1 MSNFLPLKVKYRIWT
16 IAEAKMLSDFLP
28 PNVPPRREFL
38 AKFVSFG
45 IFDRKGRSKMSF
57 RWQRDRKLE
66 RRFKN
71 IVQQNPDLKQMLE
84 ERDDRS
90 LLENLLQLW
99 QSASSDRQKSL
110 FGNCIFAY
118 LEEPRY
124 RAALTRFHA
133 FRDFENP
140 EQSWD
145 YYLAIAGD
153 VTLNPE
159 KVLALLPR
167 YNPAKSK
174 LETFWDFELQSI
186 MKEISNKETTEGKY
200 SLWYK
205 LKVASKKKLKEGLV
219 EVVGVSERE
228 AISYIFAR
236 DALFQVYSKKDNR
249 WREPT
254 RKKYQEAA
262 DYLKCHYADKCPNSD
277 RVNEEWLQQ
286 AIEICAQALQ
296 PSHKL
301 CYLDEGY
308 NSQELEMLNSSGDG
322 RAENPLD
329 NLANQEF
336 EANIRDKIP
345 AINEA
350 IVSKLEEFSA
360 EQKEILQLR
369 YGLDTSGSKIAKKIG
384 KNKSTVSRID
394 YKCRRELMGAIF
406 FWANKEEMGIGI
418 KDIKGLDDV
427 LEDWLKNYYK
437 NL

>member
-1 MSNFLPLKVKYRIWT
+1 M
-16 IAEAKMLSDFLP
+16 SDFLP

-57 RWQRDRKLE
+57 RWQRDRNLE
-66 RRFKN
+66 RRFETIVKKN
-71 IVQQNPDLKQMLE
+71 PELKQMLQE
-84 ERDDRS
+84 KDDRS

-124 RAALTRFHA
+124 RAARTRFHA
-133 FRDFENP
+133 FRDFEKP

-159 KVLALLPR
+159 KVLTLLKR

-186 MKEISNKETTEGKY
+186 IKEISNKETTEGKY

-228 AISYIFAR
+228 AISYVFAR
-236 DALFQVYSKKDNR
+236 DALFQVYAKKDNR

-322 RAENPLD
+322 KAESPLE
-329 NLANQEF
+329 NLADQEF
-336 EANIRDKIP
+336 DASIKDRIP
-345 AINEA
+345 AMNEA

-369 YGLDTSGSKIAKKIG
+369 YEMELSGPKIAKKIG
-384 KNKSTVSRID
+384 KNQSTVSRICS
-394 YKCRRELMGAIF
+394 KCRKELLGAIAD
-406 FWANKEEMGIGI
+406 WGRKQKLGIVI
-418 KDIKGLDDV
+418 EDIKKLEDYV
-427 LEDWLKNYYK
+427 EDWLKKYYK
-437 NL
+437 G